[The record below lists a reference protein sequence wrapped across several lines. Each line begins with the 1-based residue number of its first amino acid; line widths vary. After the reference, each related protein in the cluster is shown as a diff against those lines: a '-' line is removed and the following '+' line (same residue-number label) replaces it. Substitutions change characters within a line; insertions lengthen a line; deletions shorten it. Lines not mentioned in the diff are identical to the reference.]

1 VKETQMHPDR
11 FRTRSAGLA
20 LVATLGVGL
29 LAGCSGDDGTP
40 VPGATS
46 PTAPVLQ
53 PGKPG
58 EPNASLTG
66 TDAIAT
72 RTGSP
77 DRADTQFM
85 QDMIVHHAQAIVM
98 VDLVVDRLTDPK
110 VKGLAERM
118 RDEQRPEIDG
128 MARWLKDKGQSVPVQ
143 ATNVQAP
150 GSGHHS
156 SMPGMATPAQLE
168 ELKQAT
174 GVQADRLFLQRMIT
188 HHEGALTMAATQQRD
203 GKDEYVGDL
212 STEVYATQSVQIGA
226 MKEML
231 ARLS

>member
-1 VKETQMHPDR
+1 MHPDR

-20 LVATLGVGL
+20 LVATLGAGL

-110 VKGLAERM
+110 VKGLAQRI

-143 ATNVQAP
+143 ATNVEAP

-156 SMPGMATPAQLE
+156 SMPGMATAAQLE
-168 ELKQAT
+168 ELKQAS